1 MITKFSL
8 KARLIERRRELD
20 ALDRAYVNFVI
31 GDEEYDKKRPILVG
45 KIEELEDILCL
56 TVKN

>member
-8 KARLIERRRELD
+8 KARLNERRRELD